1 MLFHN
6 VSLATNPQVTFKNS
20 RCPTVGIFAAVLWE
34 IMKVQ
39 LSSKKKKKKKRT
51 YLIPIGI
58 SLSYCNKKG
67 NVKTAV
73 DCIYALHLLEVQI
86 AKISSNL

>member
-34 IMKVQ
+34 IMKVP
-39 LSSKKKKKKKRT
+39 LSLEKKEC
-51 YLIPIGI
+51 IPFLQG
-58 SLSYCNKKG
+58 SVSFTVLYGNKKG
-67 NVKTAV
+67 HVKAAV
-73 DCIYALHLLEVQI
+73 YCVYSLPLPEVQTV
-86 AKISSNL
+86 KISSHL

>member
-39 LSSKKKKKKKRT
+39 LSSKKKKKRT

-58 SLSYCNKKG
+58 SLFYCNKKG

-73 DCIYALHLLEVQI
+73 NCIYALHLLEVQI

>member
-39 LSSKKKKKKKRT
+39 LSLTKKEH
-51 YLIPIGI
+51 I
-58 SLSYCNKKG
+58 SFLQGSGSFTVLHSNKKD

-73 DCIYALHLLEVQI
+73 YYTNSLHMPEIEIVT
-86 AKISSNL
+86 ISSNL

>member
-34 IMKVQ
+34 IMKVE
-39 LSSKKKKKKKRT
+39 LSSTKKN
-51 YLIPIGI
+51 I
-58 SLSYCNKKG
+58 SHSYRAKSPLLYFHSNKKG
-67 NVKTAV
+67 SVKTAV
-73 DCIYALHLLEVQI
+73 YRLKLKYLLLCKVFRFYT
-86 AKISSNL
+86 

>member
-39 LSSKKKKKKKRT
+39 LASTKKER
-51 YLIPIGI
+51 I
-58 SLSYCNKKG
+58 SFLQGSGSFTVFYRNKKN

-73 DCIYALHLLEVQI
+73 CYTNSLHMPEIEIVT
-86 AKISSNL
+86 ISSNL

>member
-34 IMKVQ
+34 IMKVE
-39 LSSKKKKKKKRT
+39 LSSTKKN
-51 YLIPIGI
+51 I
-58 SLSYCNKKG
+58 SHSYRDKSPLLYVHSNKKG
-67 NVKTAV
+67 SVKTAV
-73 DCIYALHLLEVQI
+73 TA
-86 AKISSNL
+86 